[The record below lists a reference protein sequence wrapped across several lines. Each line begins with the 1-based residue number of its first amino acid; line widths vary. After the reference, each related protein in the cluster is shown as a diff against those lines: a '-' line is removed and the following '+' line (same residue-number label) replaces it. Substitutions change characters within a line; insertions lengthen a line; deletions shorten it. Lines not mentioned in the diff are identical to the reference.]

1 MSEYIWGRVFQARG
15 EAGTKALRQ
24 KHTCWVPGMTGPPG
38 MENGSGG
45 HRRGWS
51 IIIGG
56 GSPCIIRTEEIC
68 RTFSRNP
75 DHLVYTLSI
84 TKRWS

>member
-38 MENGSGG
+38 IRGQNGKWEWRTQKGLE
-45 HRRGWS
+45 HNNRRWVS
-51 IIIGG
+51 MY
-56 GSPCIIRTEEIC
+56 
-68 RTFSRNP
+68 NQN
-75 DHLVYTLSI
+75 
-84 TKRWS
+84 